1 MRDWLDLK
9 LEERTPHCF
18 RNRQRRNLL
27 FLPPSVN
34 REHISSP
41 ESEQRTHAIWG
52 KILIF
57 EDGGQVAAQEI
68 ITSMKQRELVSPIIV
83 QCSNR
88 SRGVCGLLG
97 LCSVYLFMP
106 ILRQGLFVR
115 RTKILISVGKWVS
128 DHRLPTWNKGFKA
141 LNISQANASCDAG
154 ICIEKCNARN
164 GLEVGRMSQKV

>member
-1 MRDWLDLK
+1 MERSRNHQGVHKSSEGGQASKIILEIGSISNLK
-9 LEERTPHCF
+9 NEHPIAFATVNIATF
-18 RNRQRRNLL
+18 SSS
-27 FLPPSVN
+27 PSVN

-41 ESEQRTHAIWG
+41 ESEQRPHAISG

-115 RTKILISVGKWVS
+115 RTKILISVGK
-128 DHRLPTWNKGFKA
+128 
-141 LNISQANASCDAG
+141 
-154 ICIEKCNARN
+154 
-164 GLEVGRMSQKV
+164 

>member
-1 MRDWLDLK
+1 MGDWLDLK

-41 ESEQRTHAIWG
+41 ESEQRTHAISG

-68 ITSMKQRELVSPIIV
+68 ASMKRREQVSPIIV

-106 ILRQGLFVR
+106 ILRKGLFDR
-115 RTKILISVGKWVS
+115 RTNTFNYFWQMSYGPSSSNLKQ
-128 DHRLPTWNKGFKA
+128 RL
-141 LNISQANASCDAG
+141 
-154 ICIEKCNARN
+154 
-164 GLEVGRMSQKV
+164 